1 MFAHTLGNA
10 AQIDEIR
17 AFCKEKSL
25 YLVEDCCDALGSSY
39 AGKKL
44 GTFGDVSTYSF
55 YPAHH
60 ITMGEGGAVAINN
73 PVFERITPS
82 IRSWGKNCWCK
93 PGGTSSH
100 GACKK
105 RFNLQIGDLPFGYDH
120 KYVYT
125 DLGYNLK
132 PLDVQCAIGRVQLKR
147 IDQFEQARKKNFD
160 FLYRYFKKYE
170 DVFILPQ
177 SLPQA
182 QTSWFAFV
190 LTLKPAVGFSRR
202 DIVMYLEDN
211 GVETRP
217 LFAGNIIRHPA
228 FKNIACRI
236 VGDLENSDYI
246 MNNTF
251 FVGLYP
257 GLNEEKLMRMTNI
270 FESFFNAHYK
280 SKNVSKRIQI

>member
-1 MFAHTLGNA
+1 M
-10 AQIDEIR
+10 
-17 AFCKEKSL
+17 
-25 YLVEDCCDALGSSY
+25 
-39 AGKKL
+39 
-44 GTFGDVSTYSF
+44 
-55 YPAHH
+55 
-60 ITMGEGGAVAINN
+60 
-73 PVFERITPS
+73 
-82 IRSWGKNCWCK
+82 
-93 PGGTSSH
+93 
-100 GACKK
+100 
-105 RFNLQIGDLPFGYDH
+105 
-120 KYVYT
+120 
-125 DLGYNLK
+125 
-132 PLDVQCAIGRVQLKR
+132 QCAIGRVQLKR